1 MQNIEDEIKPWTGE
15 RQSIGRELFNKLEK
29 HIEGV
34 SLRCYKSFDPSIS
47 VLSEEVVA
55 REKIKFKHLCE
66 GSFNESYFAA
76 QAPVIRSIAEK
87 TGFTNFIVKAASIY
101 AAEWTLAVLDETKWS
116 PRKRETY
123 LRSIMES
130 IFTDIAVAVQVLL
143 QDINGQAASERD
155 AFERQRAADA
165 EADSRTMQVLGRAL
179 NELASGNLAMRLTDM
194 LPEKNEAARQD
205 FNRATG
211 ALDGVMT
218 TIVQTV
224 GDLSKV
230 VEEVSSA
237 SEDLSRRTEQQA
249 HALEETASALHQLTT
264 AVRRT
269 SDGAATA
276 SRVAT
281 QAREEVGRTGEIM
294 AEAESAMSQIA
305 SSSQEIARI
314 VSVIDEIAFQTNLLA
329 LNAGVEAARAGE
341 SGKGF
346 AVVASE
352 VRALAQRSAE
362 AAKDIRNLIAT
373 SSNQVKHGV
382 SLVETTSQT
391 LAGIVLK
398 VAEID
403 DVIATIANSA
413 RDQAGGIQD
422 ITDSVTE
429 MDRTTQQNAAMV
441 EETTAAS
448 AVMRSK
454 SRHLSELLGDFT
466 LTEQPRN
473 AGVCLEAGRRSAA

>member
-1 MQNIEDEIKPWTGE
+1 MNKIEDDIKPWSGE
-15 RQSIGRELFNKLEK
+15 RQSVGQDLFKILEK
-29 HIEGV
+29 HIKDV
-34 SLRCYKSFDPSIS
+34 STRCYKSFDPTTTI
-47 VLSEEVVA
+47 LAADVVA
-55 REKIKFKHLCE
+55 RETVKFRHLCE
-66 GSFNESYFAA
+66 GNFTASYFAA

-101 AAEWTLAVLDETKWS
+101 AAEWALVVLQETKWS
-116 PRKRETY
+116 PRKREAY
-123 LRSIMES
+123 LRSLMES
-130 IFTDIAVAVQVLL
+130 IFTDIAVAVHVLME
-143 QDINGQAASERD
+143 DINGEAAAQRD
-155 AFERQRAADA
+155 AFERQKASDA
-165 EADSRTMQVLGRAL
+165 EADSHAMQALGDAL
-179 NELASGNLAMRLTDM
+179 NELAGGNLAVRLSQA
-194 LPEKNEAARQD
+194 LPEKNEGARRD
-205 FNRATG
+205 FNRATE

-224 GDLSKV
+224 GDLSNV
-230 VEEVSSA
+230 VEEVSTA

-249 HALEETASALHQLTT
+249 QALEETATALHELTT
-264 AVRRT
+264 TVRKT

-281 QAREEVGRTGEIM
+281 LTKDEVGRTGQIM
-294 AEAESAMSQIA
+294 TEAEAAMGQIA

-329 LNAGVEAARAGE
+329 LNAGVEAARAGDA
-341 SGKGF
+341 GKGF

-362 AAKDIRNLIAT
+362 AAKDIRYLIST
-373 SSNQVKHGV
+373 SSDQVKHGV
-382 SLVETTSQT
+382 ALVESTSQT
-391 LAGIVLK
+391 LNGIVRK

-403 DVIATIANSA
+403 EAIAAIANSA
-413 RDQAGGIQD
+413 RDQASGIQN
-422 ITDSVTE
+422 IHEAVTQ

-454 SRHLSELLGDFT
+454 SRQLSDLVGDFT
-466 LTEQPRN
+466 LTDQPRN
-473 AGVCLEAGRRSAA
+473 AVVHRPIKTRAAA